1 MNSKSINEEAID
13 WKIIFDK
20 YDNDGNGHIDSMEF
34 TFLVKDLL
42 FVRDNKVFTFE
53 DSVTVARRIAQ
64 HSAWTTNDN
73 DDDNDVDDGAG
84 FSFLITLDKFILGCT
99 NGFFQTEY
107 QITPN
112 HFHALI
118 VGDLKGTFSTQLI
131 YGSLLIVLT
140 DQIIIIIVIIILR
153 HLHYHH
159 HHTHTHHHHHHH
171 HHHCNHY
178 HHLYLLTVTL

>member
-1 MNSKSINEEAID
+1 MSSKSINEEAID
-13 WKIIFDK
+13 WKTIFDK
-20 YDNDGNGHIDSMEF
+20 YDNDGNGHIDSTEF
-34 TFLVKDLL
+34 AFMVKDLL

-73 DDDNDVDDGAG
+73 DDDHSGGGGDGI
-84 FSFLITLDKFILGCT
+84 SSLITLDKFILGCT
-99 NGFFQTEY
+99 NGFLQTEY

-118 VGDLKGTFSTQLI
+118 VGDLTGTFSTQLI
-131 YGSLLIVLT
+131 YGSLLIALT
-140 DQIIIIIVIIILR
+140 DQIIIIIIIIILH

-159 HHTHTHHHHHHH
+159 HHTQTSSSSSSSS
-171 HHHCNHY
+171 
-178 HHLYLLTVTL
+178 L

>member
-1 MNSKSINEEAID
+1 MSSKSINEEAID
-13 WKIIFDK
+13 WKSIFDK
-20 YDNDGNGHIDSMEF
+20 YDNDGNGHIDSTEF
-34 TFLVKDLL
+34 AFLVKDLL

-73 DDDNDVDDGAG
+73 DDDHGGGGGDI
-84 FSFLITLDKFILGCT
+84 SSLITLDKFILGCT
-99 NGFFQTEY
+99 NGFLQTEY

-118 VGDLKGTFSTQLI
+118 VGDLKGTLSTHLI
-131 YGSLLIVLT
+131 YGSLLIALT
-140 DQIIIIIVIIILR
+140 DEVIIIIIIH

-159 HHTHTHHHHHHH
+159 HHHTPS
-171 HHHCNHY
+171 
-178 HHLYLLTVTL
+178 LSSSSSSSL